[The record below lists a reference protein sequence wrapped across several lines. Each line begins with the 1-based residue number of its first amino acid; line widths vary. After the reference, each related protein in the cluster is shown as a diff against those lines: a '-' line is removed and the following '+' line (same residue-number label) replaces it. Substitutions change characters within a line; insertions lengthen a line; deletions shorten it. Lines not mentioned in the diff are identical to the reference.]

1 MPLSPPQLYFPEI
14 EEPGAGDAALVDEL
28 NRQTVQRD
36 IARMDA
42 ECAFEVQLRRDIG
55 RQPIEDVFVEW
66 KEEEAP
72 FVQVATLHW
81 PQQDGLE
88 KTEARS
94 VDESMRFSLWTGLG
108 AYRPLGGIN
117 RPGRDTYRHLAEF
130 RAAVNGCPF
139 HEPAA

>member
-42 ECAFEVQLRRDIG
+42 EFAFEVQLCRDMG
-55 RQPIEDVFVEW
+55 REPIEDVFVEW

-72 FVQVATLHW
+72 FAQVATLHS
-81 PQQDGLE
+81 PQQDGL
-88 KTEARS
+88 KKIEARS
-94 VDESMRFSLWTGLG
+94 VDESRRFSLWTGLG
-108 AYRPLGGIN
+108 AYRSLGGIN

-139 HEPAA
+139 REPAA